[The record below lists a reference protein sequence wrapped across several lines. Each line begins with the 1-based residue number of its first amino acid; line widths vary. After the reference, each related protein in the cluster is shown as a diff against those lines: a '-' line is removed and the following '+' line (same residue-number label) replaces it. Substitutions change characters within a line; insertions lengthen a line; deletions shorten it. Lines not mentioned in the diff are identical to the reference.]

1 MKTKGT
7 AMRMLAMAN
16 EDTLAETRKARLT
29 AARLTKDMV
38 RAKHRKAKK
47 AGFNP
52 ERAADTCRQ
61 EDRKSSIKQE

>member
-1 MKTKGT
+1 MMTKGM
-7 AMRMLAMAN
+7 AIRMLAMAN

-38 RAKHRKAKK
+38 KEKHRKATK

-52 ERAADTCRQ
+52 ERVVDTCKQ
-61 EDRKSSIKQE
+61 EDRKSSIKQQ